1 MTSMEISPSPPRTLF
16 HGTTASRAAVI
27 QEHGFVAPDIEAE
40 LKQLAR
46 EHAVDFETLW
56 QLLKDGPSFLSV
68 REVRGDLSNTVH
80 FSEQRSVAENY
91 AQYAPE
97 YLYEG
102 RVIIY
107 RLKHPEVPEIW
118 GHCDELLWSLF
129 RPRIDDPP
137 VVLTVSFP
145 ADAISEK
152 VLRARPDQEMY
163 GQVDVPVSPSLV
175 NDTATVVSAEKFPLR
190 LQSHLARFCA
200 GFPWPAEGAQDTFKK
215 AINDGAFGPATP
227 DGLSDLWFDWSDF
240 RTRLPAERLDEL
252 MTTGEF

>member
-1 MTSMEISPSPPRTLF
+1 
-16 HGTTASRAAVI
+16 
-27 QEHGFVAPDIEAE
+27 
-40 LKQLAR
+40 
-46 EHAVDFETLW
+46 
-56 QLLKDGPSFLSV
+56 
-68 REVRGDLSNTVH
+68 
-80 FSEQRSVAENY
+80 
-91 AQYAPE
+91 
-97 YLYEG
+97 
-102 RVIIY
+102 
-107 RLKHPEVPEIW
+107 
-118 GHCDELLWSLF
+118 
-129 RPRIDDPP
+129 
-137 VVLTVSFP
+137 
-145 ADAISEK
+145 
-152 VLRARPDQEMY
+152 MY

>member
-1 MTSMEISPSPPRTLF
+1 M
-16 HGTTASRAAVI
+16 I

-56 QLLKDGPSFLSV
+56 QRLKDGPSFLSV
-68 REVRGDLSNTVH
+68 REERGDFSNTVH

-97 YLYEG
+97 YLLEG
-102 RVIIY
+102 RKFTY
-107 RLKHPEVPEIW
+107 RLKHPEVPEEEW
-118 GHCDELLWSLF
+118 EYRGELLWSLF

-145 ADAISEK
+145 ADVIP
-152 VLRARPDQEMY
+152 LRDLAGQIRPGQEMCRE
-163 GQVDVPVSPSLV
+163 VDVPVPLSLV
-175 NDTATVVSAEKFPLR
+175 NNTATVVSADLIPLKLR
-190 LQSHLARFCA
+190 SDLARFCA
-200 GFPWPAEGAQDTFKK
+200 EFPPPAIGAQDTFKK
-215 AINDGAFGPATP
+215 AIHDGEFGPAPP
-227 DGLSDLWFDWSDF
+227 DDSGDLWFDWSDF

>member
-1 MTSMEISPSPPRTLF
+1 M
-16 HGTTASRAAVI
+16 I

-46 EHAVDFETLW
+46 ENAVDFETLW
-56 QLLKDGPSFLSV
+56 QRLKDGPSFLSV
-68 REVRGDLSNTVH
+68 REERGDLSNTVH

-91 AQYAPE
+91 AQIAPE

-102 RVIIY
+102 REIIY
-107 RLKHPEVPEIW
+107 RLKHPELPAA
-118 GHCDELLWSLF
+118 GFDPDELLWSLF
-129 RPRIDDPP
+129 RLRIDDPP
-137 VVLTVSFP
+137 AVLTVSFP
-145 ADAISEK
+145 ADAIP
-152 VLRARPDQEMY
+152 LRARPDETRPGQEMFRE
-163 GQVDVPVSPSLV
+163 VDVPVPLSLV
-175 NDTATVVSAEKFPLR
+175 NNTATVVSAEKFPLR

-227 DGLSDLWFDWSDF
+227 DDSSDLWFNWSDF